1 MKRYWW
7 LAVIFLVAILSLAE
21 PIFFKPLPVE
31 TRVVVNGTGYFN
43 PYCHSETRY
52 QRWNVLQAARLCK
65 PMLAVNREG
74 VIRKGGDYQASFL
87 DGVYRVVLD
96 GEEVFW
102 FKARDVKKIE

>member
-1 MKRYWW
+1 
-7 LAVIFLVAILSLAE
+7 
-21 PIFFKPLPVE
+21 
-31 TRVVVNGTGYFN
+31 
-43 PYCHSETRY
+43 
-52 QRWNVLQAARLCK
+52 
-65 PMLAVNREG
+65 MLAVNRAG